1 VVAKISR
8 DGLLINLWG
17 NMRGFAP
24 RSLLSTEPIEY
35 PEKLFFVGQVEK
47 WPKLFSSFLLL
58 SPIFFL
64 EKTQGIYFYVIYIA
78 FSTNYV
84 GEFSI

>member
-47 WPKLFSSFLLL
+47 
-58 SPIFFL
+58 
-64 EKTQGIYFYVIYIA
+64 
-78 FSTNYV
+78 
-84 GEFSI
+84 